1 MNINT
6 PFGGTIMIMGGYF
19 LQLLP
24 VIQKVSKGQMILA
37 CIIRSQLWATI
48 KILHLRQN
56 MRSIH
61 DHEFPQ
67 FLMRIGDGNESAKED
82 DMVKMPDK
90 IVIPW
95 EGESSIK
102 KLIQHTFPQLEN
114 HGWDASYMVKRAI
127 LTPKNCDVHMLNG
140 MIINK
145 FPGDEHILLSFDEV
159 EGDTHNLYQHEYL
172 HTIAP
177 GTLPPHILKIK
188 IGALLMLLRNIEPK
202 FGLCNGTRLLCRGFF
217 MNLLDVEILTGY
229 NIGKISF
236 LPRIKLKTT
245 DGAGLPFVLIKKQFP
260 VKLNFAITI
269 NKSQGQIIPNVGIYL
284 PQHVFSHRQL
294 YVALSRGVSRA
305 ATRVLIKDGKV
316 DGEEGDF
323 TKNIVFKEI
332 LLSQP

>member
-1 MNINT
+1 
-6 PFGGTIMIMGGYF
+6 
-19 LQLLP
+19 
-24 VIQKVSKGQMILA
+24 
-37 CIIRSQLWATI
+37 
-48 KILHLRQN
+48 

-82 DMVKMPDK
+82 DMVKMSAK

-114 HGWDASYMVKRAI
+114 HGWDASYMVERGI

-177 GTLPPHILKIK
+177 GH
-188 IGALLMLLRNIEPK
+188 N
-202 FGLCNGTRLLCRGFF
+202 
-217 MNLLDVEILTGY
+217 V
-229 NIGKISF
+229 GKRSF

-284 PQHVFSHRQL
+284 PRYVFSHGQL
-294 YVALSRGVSRA
+294 YVALSRVKREIFMISVSWL
-305 ATRVLIKDGKV
+305 T
-316 DGEEGDF
+316 F
-323 TKNIVFKEI
+323 
-332 LLSQP
+332 LLSNNVT